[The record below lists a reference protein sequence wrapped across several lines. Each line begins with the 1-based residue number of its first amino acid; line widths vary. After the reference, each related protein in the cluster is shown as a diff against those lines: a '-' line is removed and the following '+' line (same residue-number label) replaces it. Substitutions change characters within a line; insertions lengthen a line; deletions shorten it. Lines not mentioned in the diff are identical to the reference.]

1 MSNDPIPALDI
12 APLVEGE
19 EAGEG
24 IDSGAEGAAG
34 RVAVVTGAARGI
46 GAEVAAGLA
55 RAGWQ
60 LVLVD
65 SCADDSAVDYGLATQ
80 AEFAA
85 AVARCGPDAV
95 GHIADVRDQDGLA
108 VAVALATERFG
119 GLDAAVAVAGMI
131 GGGRPA
137 WETTDDL
144 WSAMV
149 DVNLAGVWRLA
160 RAAVPAMLRRPAPR
174 QGRFVAVASA
184 GAIVGLPLLSA
195 YVAAKHGVV
204 GLTRSLAAE
213 LGPEGITANVVAPG
227 STRTAALTASVVIY
241 GLDSPEEFSVHHLEP
256 RLLDPG
262 EVAAA
267 VVWLCSLGASG
278 VTGAVLP
285 VDAGMT
291 AR

>member
-1 MSNDPIPALDI
+1 VSTDPIDI
-12 APLVEGE
+12 APLGQGGGNC
-19 EAGEG
+19 AG
-24 IDSGAEGAAG
+24 DGAGATPG

-46 GAEVAAGLA
+46 GAEVAVGLA
-55 RAGWQ
+55 TAGWQ

-65 SCADDSAVDYGLATQ
+65 SCADDAAVGYGLATL
-80 AEFAA
+80 ADLEAS
-85 AVARCGPDAV
+85 VARCGPDAV

-108 VAVALATERFG
+108 AAVAVASERFG

-137 WETTDDL
+137 WETGDEI

-160 RAAVPAMLRRPAPR
+160 RAAVPAMLRRPMPR

-227 STRTAALTASVVIY
+227 STRTAALTASAAIY

-256 RLLDPG
+256 RLLDPA

-267 VVWLCSLGASG
+267 VVWLCSPSASG
-278 VTGAVLP
+278 VTGAVLS